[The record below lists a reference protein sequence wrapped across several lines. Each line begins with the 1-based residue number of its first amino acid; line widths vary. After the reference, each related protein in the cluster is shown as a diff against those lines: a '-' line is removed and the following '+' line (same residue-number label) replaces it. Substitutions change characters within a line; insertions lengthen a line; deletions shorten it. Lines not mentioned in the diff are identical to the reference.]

1 MYRMSTTEI
10 PGMSMRPFSQRLGS
24 YERSTFTLPTVTGT
38 PRQPFSVAY
47 GNQPVSGGLG
57 LDLSGLT
64 SSPLFWLAAAAAG
77 YYFYFRPRR

>member
-1 MYRMSTTEI
+1 MYRMGRTDI
-10 PGMSMRPFSQRLGS
+10 PGMSMRPFSERLGA

-38 PRQPFSVAY
+38 ARRPYSVAY

-64 SSPLFWLAAAAAG
+64 SSPLFWIAAAVAG
-77 YYFYFRPRR
+77 YFYLRPRR